1 MAPLPFVADRILMR
15 RQVSAQFSAMS
26 YIAPAFALLALVL
39 FAPVLYGTWFSLQEI
54 RYGAPAGPAGF
65 TNYARLFEEPE
76 LAATLAR
83 TALHTSAS
91 VVFTIAIALALAV
104 WINQM
109 KPPFGFLVQTV
120 VIIPWIISTVVAAL
134 LFRWVFLNDIGLA
147 ASVLRAFGIGEVH
160 LLTSPSGAMAL
171 LIAVS
176 VWKRIGYAV
185 IILLAGLK
193 GIPDDY
199 IEAARIDGANGW
211 HIFRRITVP
220 LLKTPLLLV
229 TVVLTLS
236 NINTVETPLVTTG
249 GGPGD
254 ATRILAIEV
263 YERAFTLFDLGG
275 ATALALLMFAGNIV
289 LVIAYVRLSRWKA

>member
-1 MAPLPFVADRILMR
+1 MR
-15 RQVSAQFSAMS
+15 RRISTFSF
-26 YIAPAFALLALVL
+26 IAPAFALLALVL

-54 RYGAPAGPAGF
+54 RYGTPSGSAGLA
-65 TNYARLFEEPE
+65 NYARLFEEPE

-83 TALHTSAS
+83 TVLHTSAS
-91 VVFTIAIALALAV
+91 VILTIIVSLALSV

-109 KPPFGFLVQTV
+109 RPTAAFVVQTV

-147 ASVLRAFGIGEVH
+147 ASALRALGIPDVQI
-160 LLTSPSGAMAL
+160 LASPAGSMAI

-185 IILLAGLK
+185 IILLSGLK

-199 IEAARIDGANGW
+199 LEAARIDGANGW
-211 HIFRRITVP
+211 HIFRRISLP

-229 TVVLTLS
+229 AIVLTLS

-254 ATRILAIEV
+254 ATRVLAIEV
-263 YERAFTLFDLGG
+263 YERAFTIFDLGG
-275 ATALALLMFAGNIV
+275 ATALALLMFGANIL
-289 LVIAYVRLSRWKA
+289 LVIAYVRLSGWKA